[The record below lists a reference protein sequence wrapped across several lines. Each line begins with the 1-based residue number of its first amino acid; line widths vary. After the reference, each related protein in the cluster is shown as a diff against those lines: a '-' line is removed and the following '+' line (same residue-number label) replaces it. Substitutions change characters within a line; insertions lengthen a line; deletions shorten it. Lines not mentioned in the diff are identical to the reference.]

1 MTEHEATRVG
11 PLAHLTVLDLTQ
23 HLSGP
28 FATQILGD
36 LGARVIKVEPPTG
49 DPTRRIGPY
58 FEDGDSD
65 YYHSVNR
72 NKESI
77 VIDLKA
83 PGGRETLLALA
94 AEADVVVENF
104 RPGTLTRLGIEL
116 DVLLEANPR
125 VVLCSLTGFGQDGP
139 DRLLPAFDIIVQGIS
154 GGMSLTGEPEG
165 KSVRSGLPIGDVTAG
180 MYGVIGILA
189 GLAEVART
197 GVGTSVDVAMLDTQ
211 VSLLS
216 YVAAYYLASGAV
228 PGRQG
233 RDHMSIPTYRA
244 FECRDG
250 REVVVAANTEAFWP
264 GLARALGLPDLIDDA
279 RFLDNDLRRAHRAE
293 LVEAMEAAAA
303 RLDAADLIAR
313 LRAEGVPGAPI
324 NSVAEALA
332 EPQVAARDM
341 VIGLEG
347 RGDSIRTVGNPVK
360 MPGVRSTSLAPPR
373 LGADTESVLRE
384 IAHLSGDEIAELVA
398 VGAIP
403 ARERAGTA
411 AVRYE

>member
-1 MTEHEATRVG
+1 MSKHESTRVG
-11 PLAHLTVLDLTQ
+11 PLQHLTVLDLTQ

-36 LGARVIKVEPPTG
+36 LGARVIKVEPPAG

-72 NKESI
+72 NKESV

-83 PGGRETLLALA
+83 PGGRDLLLVLA
-94 AEADVVVENF
+94 EQADVIVENF
-104 RPGTLTRLGIEL
+104 RPGTLSRLGIPFE
-116 DVLLEANPR
+116 VLLEANPR
-125 VVLCSLTGFGQDGP
+125 VVLCSLSGFGQDGP
-139 DRLLPAFDIIVQGIS
+139 YRLLPAFDIVVQGIS

-180 MYGVIGILA
+180 MYGVIGALA

-197 GVGTSVDVAMLDTQ
+197 GVGTAVDVAMLDTQ

-216 YVAAYYLASGAV
+216 YVAAYYLASGEV

-244 FECRDG
+244 LECGDG
-250 REVVVAANTEAFWP
+250 REIVVAANTEAFWP
-264 GLARALGLPDLIDDA
+264 GLARALGRADLIEDP
-279 RFLDNDLRRAHRAE
+279 RFRDNDARRAHRAE
-293 LVEAMEAAAA
+293 LSAAMESAAAA
-303 RLDAADLIAR
+303 LDSVELIER
-313 LRAEGVPGAPI
+313 LRSEGVPGAPI

-332 EPQVAARDM
+332 DPQVTAREM
-341 VIGLEG
+341 VIELEG
-347 RGDSIRTVGNPVK
+347 RGGTIRTVGNPVK
-360 MPGVRSTSLAPPR
+360 MPGVRSASSAPPR

-384 IAHLSGDEIAELVA
+384 LAGLSGDQIAALA
-398 VGAIP
+398 AAGAIP
-403 ARERAGTA
+403 ERVGSGATG
-411 AVRYE
+411 VRYD

>member
-1 MTEHEATRVG
+1 MTEHAATRLG
-11 PLAHLTVLDLTQ
+11 PLSHLTVLDLTQ

-36 LGARVIKVEPPTG
+36 LGARVIKVEPPSG

-72 NKESI
+72 NKESV

-83 PGGRETLLALA
+83 PGGRDTLLALA
-94 AEADVVVENF
+94 ANADVLVENF
-104 RPGTLTRLGIEL
+104 RPDTLKRLGIEREL
-116 DVLLEANPR
+116 LLEANPR
-125 VVLCSLTGFGQDGP
+125 MVLCSITGFGQDGP
-139 DRLLPAFDIIVQGIS
+139 YRLLPAFDIIVQGIS

-165 KSVRSGLPIGDVTAG
+165 KPVRSGLPIGDVTAG

-189 GLAEVART
+189 GLSEVART
-197 GVGTSVDVAMLDTQ
+197 GVGTVVDVAMLDTQ

-244 FECRDG
+244 FECKDG

-264 GLARALGLPDLIDDA
+264 GLARALGCPALVHDD
-279 RFLDNDLRRAHRAE
+279 RFLDNDLRRTHRTE
-293 LVEAMEAAAA
+293 LASIMESAAAQMEAAEF
-303 RLDAADLIAR
+303 IER
-313 LRAEGVPGAPI
+313 LRVEGVPGAPI
-324 NSVAEALA
+324 NSVSEALVD
-332 EPQVAARDM
+332 PQVTARNM
-341 VIGLEG
+341 VIDLVG

-360 MPGVRSTSLAPPR
+360 MPGLRSKAVAPPH
-373 LGADTESVLRE
+373 LGADTEAVLSE
-384 IAHLSGDEIAELVA
+384 LAQLSSREIAELAA
-398 VGAIP
+398 VGVIP
-403 ARERAGTA
+403 TQESGTESLPYA
-411 AVRYE
+411 